1 MFTLEG
7 LKIINPLRNVP
18 KEKNYLCIGQHNKM
32 KKQRIGI
39 ACGGFTSEI
48 DISFKSGQV
57 VFETLSNSD
66 MYDCYLIAMR
76 SESWEVRDQN
86 GKTFPLKKDFTFQK
100 NEEFLSFDAVV
111 NMIHGSPG
119 EDGTLAAYLELLGIP
134 QTSCNAYTA
143 GLTYNKRDCL
153 SVAGSLDIPTAKRY
167 SLDQGQPINEDE
179 ILDRV
184 GLPCFVKAN
193 RAGSSFGV
201 FKVKEASQLTP
212 SIQKAFEEDHQLI
225 IESAL
230 MGREVT
236 VGVFEWQGAVKVLP
250 ITEIIS
256 ENDFF
261 DYEAKYL
268 GKSTEITPADLP
280 EQWQTEV
287 EALAKS
293 LYLKLGLSGI
303 TRSEFI
309 FHQGIPHL
317 LEINTVP
324 GMTLQS
330 IIPQQLEAAGL
341 SLLETLEE
349 VIHNCLRKKV

>member
-1 MFTLEG
+1 
-7 LKIINPLRNVP
+7 
-18 KEKNYLCIGQHNKM
+18 M

-39 ACGGFTSEI
+39 ACGGFTSEV

-57 VFETLSNSD
+57 VFETLSSSD
-66 MYDCYLIAMR
+66 VYECYLVTIEAEEWKVKDR
-76 SESWEVRDQN
+76 GGNS
-86 GKTFPLKKDFTFQK
+86 FPLNKDFTFHK
-100 NEEFLSFDAVV
+100 ENEILNFDAVV
-111 NMIHGSPG
+111 NMIHGAPG
-119 EDGTLAAYLELLGIP
+119 EDGILAAYLQLLNIP
-134 QTSCNAYTA
+134 QTSCDAYTA

-153 SVAGSLDIPTAKRY
+153 SVAKNLNIPTAKSY
-167 SLDQGQPINEDE
+167 SLDLGQPINEKE

-201 FKVKEASQLTP
+201 FKVNDSEQLTP
-212 SIQKAFEEDHQLI
+212 SIHKAFAEDNQLI

-230 MGREVT
+230 VGREVT
-236 VGVFEWQGAVKVLP
+236 VGVLEWEGEIKVLP

-268 GKSTEITPADLP
+268 GKSKEITPADLP
-280 EQWQTEV
+280 EQWQV
-287 EALAKS
+287 EIELLAKS
-293 LYLKLGLSGI
+293 IYLKMGLHGI

-309 FHQGIPHL
+309 FHEGIPHL

-330 IIPQQLEAAGL
+330 IIPQQIEAEGL
-341 SLLETLEE
+341 SLLAVLEG
-349 VIHNCLRKKV
+349 VIKSCLLKKV

>member
-1 MFTLEG
+1 
-7 LKIINPLRNVP
+7 
-18 KEKNYLCIGQHNKM
+18 M

-39 ACGGFTSEI
+39 ACGGFTSEVE
-48 DISFKSGQV
+48 ISFKSGQV
-57 VFETLSNSD
+57 VFETLCNSSL
-66 MYDCYLIAMR
+66 YECYLIRMR
-76 SESWEVRDQN
+76 SENWEVKDRN
-86 GKTFPLKKDFTFQK
+86 GKTFPLNKDFSFQ
-100 NEEFLSFDAVV
+100 NNTETLRFDAVV
-111 NMIHGSPG
+111 NMIHGTPG
-119 EDGTLAAYLELLGIP
+119 EDGTLAAYLTLLGIP
-134 QTSCNAYTA
+134 QTSCDAYTA

-153 SVAGSLDIPTAKRY
+153 SVAKSLNIPTAKSY
-167 SLDQGQPINEDE
+167 SLDQGHPIKEDE

-201 FKVKEASQLTP
+201 FKVNEASQLTP
-212 SIQKAFEEDHQLI
+212 SIQKAFEEDRQLI

-236 VGVFEWQGAVKVLP
+236 VGVLEWKGAVIVLP

-268 GKSTEITPADLP
+268 GKSKEITPADLP
-280 EQWQTEV
+280 KQWQMEV
-287 EALAKS
+287 EELAKS
-293 LYLKLGLSGI
+293 MYVKLGLEGI

-309 FHQGIPHL
+309 FHEGIPHL

-349 VIHNCLRKKV
+349 VIHSCLSKKV